1 MSDTSTCH
9 VSAYLWE
16 LDLIEPDK
24 ISASCALFRGN
35 LANHA
40 AAGDTGGVVTQQC
53 TTKRHEVMD
62 ALIADT
68 IEDLLALAPGLD
80 QATPA

>member
-1 MSDTSTCH
+1 M
-9 VSAYLWE
+9 WE
-16 LDLIEPDK
+16 LDLIEPVK
-24 ISASCALFRGN
+24 ISVSCALSRSS

-40 AAGDTGGVVTQQC
+40 AAGDTGGVVTQQR

-62 ALIADT
+62 APIADT